1 MGAQSLGRRVI
12 YHSRAP
18 WIGLNNL
25 EVTTKLLFFVLD
37 MIIPLIVGY
46 SMRRAARFQPSLFD
60 RMMDVGIVG
69 VEPILACLSFWII
82 PLEIQLVW
90 LPILG
95 IIMVVIPG
103 IFAFLQANRKYKEP
117 LDKGGFI
124 LGAMLPNRGVIG
136 MLTVFAIYGE
146 TGYALVQIITITNL
160 LVLQLFCFPLAEHYY
175 QSHYKQEKKHTPI
188 LSLFLNRRQL
198 PLLGIMLGVGL
209 NLSGVYRPV
218 VLGETFPY
226 LVHISAWLFVIP
238 VGYSLVFHELQN
250 HWKNSLD
257 VLWIKFLATP
267 ILMYLIIKPMNL
279 GEIAT
284 DVLLILSFAPTAINA
299 VVTARL
305 FRLNVHVPMT
315 AFMLTTFFYLLFI
328 LPLILWWFG

>member
-1 MGAQSLGRRVI
+1 
-12 YHSRAP
+12 
-18 WIGLNNL
+18 
-25 EVTTKLLFFVLD
+25 
-37 MIIPLIVGY
+37 MILPLIVGY
-46 SMRRAARFQPSLFD
+46 GMRRSSIFHPNLFN
-60 RMMDVGIVG
+60 RLMDIGIVG
-69 VEPILACLSFWII
+69 FEPILACLSFWVI

-95 IIMVVIPG
+95 IIMVIIPG
-103 IFAFLQANRKYKEP
+103 VFAFIRANRKYNQP

-146 TGYALVQIITITNL
+146 TGYALVQIIMLTSPLI
-160 LVLQLFCFPLAEHYY
+160 LQLFCFPLAEYYY
-175 QSHYKQEKKHTPI
+175 QSQYKQETIRTPI
-188 LSLFLNRRQL
+188 LSLFLNRRQM
-198 PLLGIMLGVGL
+198 PLLGILLGLVL

-218 VLGETFPY
+218 VFGEIFPY
-226 LVHISAWLFVIP
+226 LVHISAWLFVVP
-238 VGYSLVFHELQN
+238 VGYSLVFQELQD

-267 ILMYLIIKPMNL
+267 VLMYLILLPINL
-279 GEIAT
+279 SDVVT

-315 AFMLTTFFYLLFI
+315 AFMLTTIFYLLVM